1 MWDFPFCF
9 SNYYY
14 TWYLSVKMEKSEY
27 PIAQEWLSWAWVTS
41 FLSPLERVL
50 HSHGCCCRVRLAM
63 KGPWLLTLGRV
74 GRPAWVWNRETL
86 TSYHGEVWGVHI
98 RWKLWSE
105 PNQAM
110 RQISWQHLAR
120 RMGKSEWHRQKAW
133 RWWAVL
139 VLPRPGVHVRAN
151 CLGISHLLTGRL
163 ESNRGGGGSH
173 SWHSPQS
180 L

>member
-1 MWDFPFCF
+1 
-9 SNYYY
+9 
-14 TWYLSVKMEKSEY
+14 MEKSEY
-27 PIAQEWLSWAWVTS
+27 PIAQECLSWAWVTS
-41 FLSPLERVL
+41 FLSPLEMVL
-50 HSHGCCCRVRLAM
+50 HSRGCCCRVRLAM
-63 KGPWLLTLGRV
+63 KRPWLLTLGRV

-86 TSYHGEVWGVHI
+86 TSYPGEVWGAHI

-110 RQISWQHLAR
+110 RQISRQHLAR
-120 RMGKSEWHRQKAW
+120 RMEKSEWHRQKAW

-139 VLPRPGVHVRAN
+139 VLPRSGVHVRAS

-173 SWHSPQS
+173 SWYSPQS